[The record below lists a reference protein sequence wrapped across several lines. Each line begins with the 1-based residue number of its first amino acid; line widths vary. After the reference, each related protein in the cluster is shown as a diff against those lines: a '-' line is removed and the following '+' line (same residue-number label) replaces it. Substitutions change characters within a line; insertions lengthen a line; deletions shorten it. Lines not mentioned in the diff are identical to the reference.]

1 LTSRGREGVG
11 LTSTLSRD
19 DYCSPTVFAAE
30 RQRIFHAGWF
40 YACHVDGL
48 PAGHRRVVDVA
59 GESVIV
65 ARDRDGTL
73 HAYANVCRHRGSKLC
88 EPVDSGTAE
97 HGSIRCPYHSWT
109 YGLDGALLATP
120 RVDDDLDR
128 SNLGLWR
135 HHVAS
140 WNGLVFV
147 SLARDPA
154 PLDNWLEAHSP
165 SLAEF
170 SDLRIDGLLIGA
182 RTETVV
188 RCNWKII
195 VENYAECL
203 HCAVVHPELV
213 ELMPIYRTGNVVDPD
228 RDDEAVALV
237 AGGNSFTLDG
247 RSNLSVLP
255 GMAAELV
262 DLYRGSA
269 VFPNVLLDVTGTSAS
284 LTAMFPVDAGTTVVV
299 AEYLFAADDVRSD
312 GFDPTPV
319 VEFNELVGRQDYAVC
334 ERVQR
339 GVASSAFSSGYL
351 TEKDQFVA
359 EFVEHYRTTVATSP

>member
-1 LTSRGREGVG
+1 
-11 LTSTLSRD
+11 
-19 DYCSPTVFAAE
+19 VFAAE
-30 RQRIFHAGWF
+30 QQRIFHAGWF

-73 HAYANVCRHRGSKLC
+73 HAYANVCRHRGSRLC
-88 EPVDSGTAE
+88 EPVDSGTSE
-97 HGSIRCPYHSWT
+97 RGSIRCPYHSWT

-120 RVDDDLDR
+120 RVDDDLDW

-154 PLDNWLEAHSP
+154 PLDNWLAAHSP

-188 RCNWKII
+188 HCNWKII

-213 ELMPIYRTGNVVDPD
+213 ELMPIYRTGNVIDPD
-228 RDDEAVALV
+228 RDDDAVELV

-247 RSNLSVLP
+247 RSDLSVLP
-255 GMAAELV
+255 GIAPEQV

-339 GVASSAFSSGYL
+339 GVTSSAFSSGYL
-351 TEKDQFVA
+351 TRKDQFVA
-359 EFVEHYRTTVATSP
+359 EFVAHYRTTVATAP